1 MTSWRYVIATLSWLL
16 LATVATRDVCTLE
29 TDFKDD
35 DFPCRKLLRC
45 RQPSDWTSLS
55 REIKTKSDNDRVC
68 AIVVDCANTVTISNV
83 DFQAVGGRFDRVLNV
98 TISRCNATQV
108 RLADDMYFVVEVDL
122 NGNAVNSLDF
132 MQQWKDIHFEEFEI
146 LHFYRNTLSSVRKS
160 DFVEFYQLTEV
171 RLDSNRIVDVEAGS
185 FVKNQNLESIN
196 LANNRIVNLRKDIF
210 QNKTTLKS
218 VQLASNKITSLEAGV
233 FLNVHLQSLDLS
245 HNDLTVVPNSAFV
258 DTSVVSLNLSNC
270 RIGNIPSGFLSKLRQ
285 NLTTLDLSNNDIGSL
300 ASNAF
305 VHLSQL
311 REIFLTGINLAT
323 IEQSMFPQGISE
335 IHLKLDSFR
344 CCRLLWLQT
353 LMKGTTSGDDVM
365 CVYPFAARLSKYL
378 ESSFNCAAPEVF
390 PVRTAPIDTT
400 STLASC
406 VAWGVPTPN
415 VTLKTDDGA
424 YAADAVGATSV
435 AVNLNVSVSLRLP
448 DTAVLK
454 YQLVCVA
461 VNGEGTRQVSLSLST
476 RVYSSTTTTSA
487 TTTTLLPP
495 EPTHVV
501 ETTETGRSLNDVQKW
516 SGATWITVISVVIAT
531 VIIIVIIGVF
541 VVVRCRRRK
550 TGVSES
556 RLHIDQP
563 SDTANGTND
572 NAYSVIPADVTAV
585 DSPVTITP
593 AMAGVN
599 YEHLGAVGGQRD
611 SRVYAK
617 LQTPKATESEYV
629 SMDNI
634 GKSRDAVNHECGHPV
649 VATAGKEI
657 KPSVEDDSGVY
668 AKQQAQQTPATVYE
682 SLDKTSRSRSGD
694 DHEYG
699 RLDVATAGKG
709 RTSFVNKGQRSG
721 KRRTSSKDRYVD
733 MPRQVGTD
741 VLDRDSSYEPL
752 GQRPAPASYPLYTRL
767 S

>member
-1 MTSWRYVIATLSWLL
+1 MMASWRYVIATLSWLL
-16 LATVATRDVCTLE
+16 LATVAAPDVCTLE

-35 DFPCRKLLRC
+35 DFPCRKWLHC
-45 RQPSDWTSLS
+45 RQPIDWTSLS
-55 REIKTKSDNDRVC
+55 AEIKTKSDNDRLC
-68 AIVVDCANTVTISNV
+68 AIVVDCANTITISNF
-83 DFQAVGGRFDRVLNV
+83 DFQAIGGRFDRVLNV
-98 TISRCNATQV
+98 TIARCNATQV

-122 NGNAVNSLDF
+122 NGNAVNSLDV
-132 MQQWKDIHFEEFEI
+132 MQQWKDNNFEEFEI

-160 DFVEFYQLTEV
+160 DFAEFYQLTEV
-171 RLDSNRIVDVEAGS
+171 RLDSNIIVDVEAGS
-185 FVKNQNLESIN
+185 FDKNQKLDSIN
-196 LANNRIVNLRKDIF
+196 LANNRIVNLRKDMFKNI
-210 QNKTTLKS
+210 KTLKS
-218 VQLASNKITSLEAGV
+218 VQLASNKITTLDAGV
-233 FLNVHLQSLDLS
+233 FLNIHLQSLDLS
-245 HNDLTVVPNSAFV
+245 HNDITTVPNSAFI
-258 DTSVVSLNLSNC
+258 DTSVALLKLSSC
-270 RIGNIPSGFLSKLRQ
+270 QIRNIPSGFLSSLRQ

-300 ASNAF
+300 TSDAF

-311 REIFLTGINLAT
+311 RVIFLTGNKLTT

-335 IHLKLDSFR
+335 IHLKSDSFR

-353 LMKGTTSGDDVM
+353 LVKGTISGDDVM
-365 CVYPFAARLSKYL
+365 CVYPFAARLSQYL

-390 PVRTAPIDTT
+390 PMTTAPIDTT

-424 YAADAVGATSV
+424 YVADAVGATSV

-448 DTAVLK
+448 DTTVLK
-454 YQLVCVA
+454 YQLVLI
-461 VNGEGTRQVSLSLST
+461 VS
-476 RVYSSTTTTSA
+476 
-487 TTTTLLPP
+487 
-495 EPTHVV
+495 
-501 ETTETGRSLNDVQKW
+501 
-516 SGATWITVISVVIAT
+516 
-531 VIIIVIIGVF
+531 
-541 VVVRCRRRK
+541 
-550 TGVSES
+550 
-556 RLHIDQP
+556 
-563 SDTANGTND
+563 
-572 NAYSVIPADVTAV
+572 
-585 DSPVTITP
+585 P
-593 AMAGVN
+593 AMAGDN
-599 YEHLGAVGGQRD
+599 YEHLGAVGGHRD

-649 VATAGKEI
+649 VTIAGKEI
-657 KPSVEDDSGVY
+657 EPSVEDDSVVY

-733 MPRQVGTD
+733 MPRRANTIAPGFAGICCKVMSST
-741 VLDRDSSYEPL
+741 VKLPNTATSNCIRPEAFSLRPLYARRDS
-752 GQRPAPASYPLYTRL
+752 
-767 S
+767 